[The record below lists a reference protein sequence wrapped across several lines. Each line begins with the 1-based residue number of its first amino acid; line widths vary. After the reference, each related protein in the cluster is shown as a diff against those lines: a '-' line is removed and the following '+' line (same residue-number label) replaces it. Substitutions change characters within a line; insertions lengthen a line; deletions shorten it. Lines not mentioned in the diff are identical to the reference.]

1 MVLSRGAHPLN
12 QQLAGQRWGRGMDD
26 WSKTP
31 DQPHALNQSLAE
43 WRQTRR
49 AWLQTTS
56 AAALA
61 AVCRNGQGQDS
72 STASAAPV
80 EPGFHIWDSHVHL
93 NGFAGTT
100 PEARAEQ
107 ALLFADR
114 MGISKLILFMGWPF
128 LYTPTP
134 EQIREQNDQVLAGL
148 KVDPRR
154 LLGYVYV
161 NPADGPGSLAEIRRC
176 VVDGPMVGLK
186 LWVAERC
193 SQATL
198 DPIIALATELQAVI
212 YQHTWIK
219 TTGNL
224 PGESTPSDLVELA
237 RRHPAAKLI
246 CGHSGGT
253 WELGLRIIEQAPTV
267 MFEIAGADP
276 TAGITE
282 RTVETLGADRVI
294 YGSDAGGR
302 SYATQLAKILGADI
316 SAADQSKILGENIR
330 RLLTP
335 ILQAKGLPS

>member
-1 MVLSRGAHPLN
+1 
-12 QQLAGQRWGRGMDD
+12 
-26 WSKTP
+26 
-31 DQPHALNQSLAE
+31 
-43 WRQTRR
+43 
-49 AWLQTTS
+49 LQTTS
-56 AAALA
+56 AATTAALVA
-61 AVCRNGQGQDS
+61 AVCRNSDGQESPATGS
-72 STASAAPV
+72 VAT
-80 EPGFHIWDSHVHL
+80 GNRFTIWDSHVHL
-93 NGFAGTT
+93 SGFSGET

-134 EQIREQNDQVLAGL
+134 EQIRQQNDQVLAAL
-148 KVDPRR
+148 KVDPQR

-161 NPADGPGSLAEIRRC
+161 NPTDGPGSLTEIRRC
-176 VVDGPMVGLK
+176 VVDGPLVGLK

-198 DPIIALATELQAVI
+198 DPIIELATELQAVI

-224 PGESTPSDLVELA
+224 PGESTPADLVELA

-253 WELGLRIIEQAPTV
+253 WELGLRMIEQAPTV

-282 RTVETLGADRVI
+282 RSVETLGADRVI

-316 SAADQSKILGENIR
+316 PAADKSKILGENIR

-335 ILQAKGLPS
+335 ILRAKGLPA